1 MKFGRS
7 HSIIYFGVGF
17 NLAFML
23 TVAILAGVVRNLLPE
38 STPHI
43 LKTIGVALPF
53 AVGIFFGLRV
63 RKLGHDEHLGLPA
76 ALKKAIWP

>member
-23 TVAILAGVVRNLLPE
+23 TVAVLGGVVRQFLPE

-43 LKTIGVALPF
+43 LRLIGVILPF
-53 AVGIFFGLRV
+53 ALGLFFGLRV
-63 RKLGHDEHLGLPA
+63 RRIGQEYGLGLPS
-76 ALKKAIWP
+76 ALKRAVWR